1 MQDWVLNPAMYMQ
14 LQEGSRFCGP
24 GCRCRGCS
32 NVPSNSDEDDL
43 HDLDM
48 RRAEMEEIQN
58 QNVMESDDDS
68 EVELSDG
75 NDDSETEE
83 IMARVFGDESD
94 RANQIKIYFFEIPF

>member
-1 MQDWVLNPAMYMQ
+1 
-14 LQEGSRFCGP
+14 
-24 GCRCRGCS
+24 
-32 NVPSNSDEDDL
+32 
-43 HDLDM
+43 M

-94 RANQIKIYFFEIPF
+94 TELD